1 MDLMALRLDGIK
13 KILAVFHYEKNR
25 FNAICPEIEDIIYSI
40 DMRHRIEKVIEEKS
54 FINEEVEG
62 AKEISDVHNLNTFEQ
77 NQVMAERISNEKNR
91 MGGPDGLVAIEN
103 QIKVLYFSKNIEGND
118 ARMNKK
124 LN

>member
-1 MDLMALRLDGIK
+1 
-13 KILAVFHYEKNR
+13 
-25 FNAICPEIEDIIYSI
+25 
-40 DMRHRIEKVIEEKS
+40 MRHRIEKVIEEKS